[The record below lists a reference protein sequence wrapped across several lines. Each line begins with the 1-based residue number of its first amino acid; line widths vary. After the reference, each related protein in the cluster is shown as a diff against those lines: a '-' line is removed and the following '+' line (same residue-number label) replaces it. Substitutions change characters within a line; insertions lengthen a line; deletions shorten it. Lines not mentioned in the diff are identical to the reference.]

1 VKKTIKGYGTL
12 YFSPNF
18 PSKNFASAKRFFALI
33 GIGANLGNRKRTFDK
48 LFFLLRSSR
57 AVCAVKTSPILLNPD
72 FSNAANPPYL
82 NAVIALKTL
91 LAPNALLKRLHEIER
106 RFGRTRPYKDAPR
119 TLDLDIIF
127 FETKKF
133 YNKDLSIPHPE
144 WHKRASV
151 VIPMLYLQG
160 RR

>member
-1 VKKTIKGYGTL
+1 V
-12 YFSPNF
+12 
-18 PSKNFASAKRFFALI
+18 SAKRFFALI
-33 GIGANLGNRKRTFDK
+33 SVGANLGNKRRTFNK

-57 AVCAVKTSPILLNPD
+57 AVSAVKTSPILLNPD
-72 FSNAANPPYL
+72 FSNAGNPLYL
-82 NAVIALKTL
+82 NAVIAIKTF
-91 LAPNALLKRLHEIER
+91 LAPSALLKRLHAIEE
-106 RFGRTRPYKDAPR
+106 RFGRERPYKNAPR

-144 WHKRASV
+144 WQKRVSV